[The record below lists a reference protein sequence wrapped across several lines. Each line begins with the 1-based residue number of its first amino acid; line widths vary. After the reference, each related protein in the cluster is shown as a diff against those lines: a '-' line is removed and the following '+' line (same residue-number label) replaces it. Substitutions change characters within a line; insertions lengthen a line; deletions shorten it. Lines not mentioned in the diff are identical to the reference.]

1 LTKNIIYILIIIIIP
16 YVLTEP
22 LLQLLYSL
30 FFSSDTYITHTL
42 PFISVAKYFATAIVI
57 ILISNRYI
65 HLTQLGKYVFP
76 IMLTVCMIGFM
87 ISSLSFN
94 TVSDAKLLKYRVI
107 LPFSYTWEDVDHVET
122 KIYRDNAVARSKN
135 VSRFTPLKV
144 HIKYNIHFK
153 NGASFNAWDN
163 VDNVYELHNFV
174 LDQHIDVQYNE
185 MDLISFE
192 QKYTS
197 DFKNDM
203 PKIKYI
209 FYGINE
215 TK

>member
-1 LTKNIIYILIIIIIP
+1 
-16 YVLTEP
+16 
-22 LLQLLYSL
+22 YSL

-122 KIYRDNAVARSKN
+122 KIY
-135 VSRFTPLKV
+135 
-144 HIKYNIHFK
+144 
-153 NGASFNAWDN
+153 
-163 VDNVYELHNFV
+163 
-174 LDQHIDVQYNE
+174 
-185 MDLISFE
+185 
-192 QKYTS
+192 
-197 DFKNDM
+197 
-203 PKIKYI
+203 
-209 FYGINE
+209 
-215 TK
+215 